1 MWRRP
6 IFTLSVVL
14 ALVWGGYARAELI
27 AHYTFDDYTA
37 NDSAHYYPSSV
48 DANGTLYGDAHV
60 VDDVNR
66 ESPVLVLDGDDD
78 YVRVLDGNVADI
90 NEESF
95 TYAFWAGEDI
105 EEIGLIGVTV
115 QLDNSREVRYTLYN
129 DRGCDCAGE
138 CKVRTEVPDTN
149 IVGVGWVH
157 IACVRDATVNK
168 LRFYVNAELEPGN
181 NPATDCV
188 KSITNAGS
196 LFIGANYRP
205 HSGLPDPSGWFP
217 GMIDDFRV
225 YNHALTVEEIEELV
239 VQTPDPNLASNP
251 SPRNYLGNVCPDVEL
266 SWDAG
271 ANAADANGHDVY
283 FGTDF
288 SDVND
293 ANIGEPRGVY
303 VDRQS
308 DVNYNPPGLLEY
320 GTTYYWR
327 IDEVNGLD
335 IWKGQVWRFTVEE
348 GKAREPNPADGSGS
362 VPASKVLSW
371 TPGCLATSHDVY
383 FGSDFNDVND
393 ATDANVGPG
402 RGRQEAHETTYDPPE
417 ELIGAITYYWRI
429 DENGG
434 PAGSIKGDVWSF
446 TVAGGIVAYYK
457 FDEREGDV
465 AYDSSGLEREAGIAG
480 DNEDKWNP
488 DGRYDYCLEF
498 DGDTHVS
505 VPTAVLKDINEGI
518 TFAVWLNND
527 SGRYSGDAI
536 FETGVDDFFLRAE
549 APDSSGDVYWRGG
562 YDDAND
568 IIEWTGGNPDSW
580 VGVWNH
586 FTFIKDANKGEM
598 YVYFNGE
605 EADSLSGASDTLA
618 GVRNT
623 TFRIGS
629 GTDGEDDYEG
639 KMDDVRIYDYALSA
653 TEVAELYRGGELGI
667 AWGPSPYHGQRDAL
681 RDANLAWKP
690 GDYAADHNVF
700 FGTSWEDVNAM
711 TDPCAT
717 KSLGNESYDLPIL
730 DLDTTYYWRID
741 EHNDPCT
748 WPGPIWRFKVADY
761 LVVDDMESYDTSGE
775 LQDTWVDWRHQGELR
790 TGANLYLGER
800 PLYPVHGGTKTMRYG
815 YTTGISGFELTYAE
829 AWLPIPAE
837 EKDWTREGVKI
848 LTLYFYGKSTNDA
861 CDTEQMYIG
870 LEDTDGNYAEIRYG
884 DYREGENMGE
894 LTMEEWHEWFILLED
909 FNDATYAEVPND
921 VNLEDV
927 NRLYIGFGN
936 RRTFVSEGGT
946 GEVRFDDIWLQLPV
960 CIPEYGPAA
969 DFSSDCIVNAGD
981 VGAIADNWLIAD
993 VNLVGQVQKPDDANL
1008 LGWWKLDGDAND
1020 SSGNG
1025 HDGSVEHFRYYWVI
1039 GYDDVNLALYITGE
1053 PARILVPDSAELR
1066 PKQQLSVCA
1075 WVHYSEEQPES
1086 SRIVVKGADNRE
1098 AYAIEVGDE
1107 DRFSFYV
1114 RDANKL
1120 DKDDYWKRDV
1130 NTSVWRH

>member
-1 MWRRP
+1 
-6 IFTLSVVL
+6 
-14 ALVWGGYARAELI
+14 
-27 AHYTFDDYTA
+27 
-37 NDSAHYYPSSV
+37 
-48 DANGTLYGDAHV
+48 
-60 VDDVNR
+60 
-66 ESPVLVLDGDDD
+66 
-78 YVRVLDGNVADI
+78 
-90 NEESF
+90 
-95 TYAFWAGEDI
+95 
-105 EEIGLIGVTV
+105 
-115 QLDNSREVRYTLYN
+115 
-129 DRGCDCAGE
+129 
-138 CKVRTEVPDTN
+138 
-149 IVGVGWVH
+149 
-157 IACVRDATVNK
+157 
-168 LRFYVNAELEPGN
+168 
-181 NPATDCV
+181 
-188 KSITNAGS
+188 
-196 LFIGANYRP
+196 
-205 HSGLPDPSGWFP
+205 
-217 GMIDDFRV
+217 
-225 YNHALTVEEIEELV
+225 EEIEELV

-251 SPRNYLGNVCPDVEL
+251 SPRNYLSNVCPDVEL

-271 ANAADANGHDVY
+271 AKAADENGHDVY

-293 ANIGEPRGVY
+293 ANVGEPRGVY

-327 IDEVNGLD
+327 VDEVNGLD
-335 IWKGQVWRFTVEE
+335 IWKGQVWRFWVEE
-348 GKAREPNPADGSGS
+348 GKAREPDPRDGSGR

-393 ATDANVGPG
+393 ATDANVEPG
-402 RGRQEAHETTYDPPE
+402 RERQEAHETTYDPPE

-465 AYDSSGLEREAGIAG
+465 AYDSSGLEREAGIASE
-480 DNEDKWNP
+480 NEDKWDP

-536 FETGVDDFFLRAE
+536 FETGVGDFFLRAE
-549 APDSSGDVYWRGG
+549 VPDSSGDVYWRGG

-568 IIEWTGGNPDSW
+568 IIEWPGGSPDSW

-605 EADSLSGASDTLA
+605 EADSLSGASNTLA
-618 GVRNT
+618 GVQNT
-623 TFRIGS
+623 TFRIGNA
-629 GTDGEDDYEG
+629 TDGEDDYEG

-653 TEVAELYRGGELGI
+653 TEVAELYRGGDLGV

-711 TDPCAT
+711 IDPCAT
-717 KSLGNESYDLPIL
+717 KSVGNESYDLPIL
-730 DLDTTYYWRID
+730 DLDVTYYWRID

-748 WPGPIWRFKVADY
+748 WRGPIWRFKVADY
-761 LVVDDMESYDTSGE
+761 LVVDDMESYSDTVDLRSS
-775 LQDTWVDWRHQGELR
+775 WVEWEQHLETYGWA
-790 TGANLYLGER
+790 TGAVLLLGPR
-800 PLYPVHGGTKTMRYG
+800 PLYATHGGDKVMRYG
-815 YTTGISGFELTYAE
+815 YFTNRFAPPSPDVAYAE

-837 EKDWTREGVKI
+837 ENDWTREGVKI
-848 LTLYFYGKSTNDA
+848 LTLYFYGQSTNDA

-870 LEDTDGNYAEIRYG
+870 LEDTNGTYAEIRYG

-894 LTMEEWHEWFILLED
+894 LTMEEWHEWFIALED
-909 FNDATYAEVPND
+909 FNDSNYAEVYND
-921 VNLEDV
+921 VNLHDV

-936 RRTFVSEGGT
+936 RRTPVDGGL
-946 GEVRFDDIWLQLPV
+946 GEVRFDDIRLQLPV

-993 VNLVGQVQKPDDANL
+993 VNLVGQAQKPDDANL

-1025 HDGSVEHFRYYWVI
+1025 HHGTIEHFRYYWVV

-1053 PARILVPDSAELR
+1053 PARIRVQHSPELT

-1086 SRIVVKGADNRE
+1086 SRIVVKGGDNRE

-1130 NTSVWRH
+1130 NTSVWRHDWIHLAGTCDGNTVKCYVNGEFRESKAIDDPNFLVSQDVNGLAIGNKADVNEEEGEKPKPFFGAIDDVRVYDYALSQGEVVWLASDGTGYVPLTAPFNLYDKEAADEQIINFRDFAVLFESWLEERKWPPLE